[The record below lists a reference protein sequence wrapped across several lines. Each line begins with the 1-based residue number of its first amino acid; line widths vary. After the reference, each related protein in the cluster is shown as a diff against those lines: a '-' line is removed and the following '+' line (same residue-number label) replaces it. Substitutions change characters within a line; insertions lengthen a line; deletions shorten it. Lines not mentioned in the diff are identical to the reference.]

1 MSLFRRVLYWLRFRR
16 FEADLQDELQF
27 HRDMTRERL
36 VARGSSAADADRA
49 SRRALGNTVLAV
61 EDARSV
67 WVSRMADDLGRD
79 ARHAFRLIRR
89 QPGFSAL
96 TIATL
101 AIGIGAVTTVVSI
114 LQAEVWRP
122 LPFPGAAELVTVA
135 AATTDQPD
143 TIGSL
148 RATEYA
154 AIRSQTRQ
162 LAGLAGFRWNE
173 TRVVTGELGAERVS
187 VAPVSTSFFD
197 VLRVTPAL
205 GRGFR
210 PDEERPGAGETSN
223 FKLRTSNFEPR
234 NPGTAEPRNPVE
246 LRNSGTPEP
255 RTGTPEPSST
265 ERPARARLPSSC
277 RRAPESATRWPVP
290 ASAP

>member
-27 HRDMTRERL
+27 HREMTRERL

-49 SRRALGNTVLAV
+49 SRRALGNTALAV

-79 ARHAFRLIRR
+79 ARHAIRLIRR

-122 LPFPGAAELVTVA
+122 LPFPAAAELVTLA

-143 TIGSL
+143 RIGSL
-148 RATEYA
+148 RATG
-154 AIRSQTRQ
+154 IRRD
-162 LAGLAGFRWNE
+162 
-173 TRVVTGELGAERVS
+173 S
-187 VAPVSTSFFD
+187 VA
-197 VLRVTPAL
+197 
-205 GRGFR
+205 
-210 PDEERPGAGETSN
+210 GA
-223 FKLRTSNFEPR
+223 
-234 NPGTAEPRNPVE
+234 
-246 LRNSGTPEP
+246 
-255 RTGTPEPSST
+255 
-265 ERPARARLPSSC
+265 PARGSS
-277 RRAPESATRWPVP
+277 RDSAGTK
-290 ASAP
+290 AGS